1 MTLKERVQYR
11 LAVLRI
17 ALRAA
22 ALDIRRGLT
31 MSPIMG
37 ADGAGEGDGESGG
50 ESGGGEES
58 GETGKGESGSGESG
72 SDGAGSGESDD
83 SGADGFDR
91 KKAEAKISK
100 VNSEAANLR
109 KRLKELEPL
118 AKKAKEL
125 EDEQKSESEKSAE
138 ARTKAEK
145 EAATATQEAAR
156 LRVALNKGLTEV
168 QAKRLIGETQEEL
181 EADADELLASFE
193 KKDDGSSG
201 KESQEGKKSE
211 TPKGGERT
219 GATGDTDGEE
229 TDPRKL
235 AAGLPSYS

>member
-1 MTLKERVQYR
+1 MTLFERYLQHGTS
-11 LAVLRI
+11 L
-17 ALRAA
+17 
-22 ALDIRRGLT
+22 
-31 MSPIMG
+31 SPAFAEEG
-37 ADGAGEGDGESGG
+37 AEGGGGGDDDGSSGAEGSVEEANTSGDSGKSEESGTSKTGG
-50 ESGGGEES
+50 ESG
-58 GETGKGESGSGESG
+58 
-72 SDGAGSGESDD
+72 D
-83 SGADGFDR
+83 SKFDQKR
-91 KKAEAKISK
+91 AEDKIAKT
-100 VNSEAANLR
+100 NSEAANLR

-125 EDEQKSESEKSAE
+125 EDEQKSESEKSTE

-145 EAATATQEAAR
+145 TAAEATQEAAR
-156 LRVALNKGLTEV
+156 LRVALSKGLTEV

-193 KKDDGSSG
+193 KKDDGSTG
-201 KESQEGKKSE
+201 KESLEGKKSE

>member
-1 MTLKERVQYR
+1 VGAYTTIPRREEMTLFERYLQHGTS
-11 LAVLRI
+11 L
-17 ALRAA
+17 
-22 ALDIRRGLT
+22 
-31 MSPIMG
+31 SPAFAEGG
-37 ADGAGEGDGESGG
+37 A
-50 ESGGGEES
+50 ESGGGDGSS
-58 GETGKGESGSGESG
+58 G
-72 SDGAGSGESDD
+72 GAGSGEESKTGGDSGKSEEAAAGKAGDD
-83 SGADGFDR
+83 SGDEKFDR
-91 KKAEAKISK
+91 KRAEDKIAKT
-100 VNSEAANLR
+100 NSEAANLR

-118 AKKAKEL
+118 AKKAQEL
-125 EDEQKSESEKSAE
+125 EDEKKSESEKSTE

-145 EAATATQEAAR
+145 IAADATQEAAR
-156 LRVALNKGLTEV
+156 LRVALTKGLTEV

-193 KKDDGSSG
+193 KKGDGSAG

-235 AAGLPSYS
+235 AARLPSYS